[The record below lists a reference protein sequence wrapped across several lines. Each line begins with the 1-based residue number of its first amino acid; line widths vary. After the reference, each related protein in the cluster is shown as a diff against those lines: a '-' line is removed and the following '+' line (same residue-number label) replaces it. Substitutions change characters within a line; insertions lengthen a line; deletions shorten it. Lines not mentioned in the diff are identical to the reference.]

1 VERII
6 SAGIDIGTSTTKLV
20 ISELSLRNVAG
31 GGQVP
36 KIEITDKEILYRSP
50 IFRTPLLSETII
62 DIPAVQRMVESEY
75 QKAGITI
82 DHIQTGAVIITGE
95 TATKQN
101 AEEMVYR
108 LSKAAGEFLVAAAG
122 PAARATPSGSSAE
135 RDHEGTT
142 VGQADVR
149 EVQDHPPPR
158 PGPRDLP
165 EPASQAASGVAKWL
179 ASPE

>member
-1 VERII
+1 MNEQVERII

-50 IFRTPLLSETII
+50 IFRTPLLSETVI
-62 DIPAVQRMVESEY
+62 DIPAVQGMVESEY

-82 DHIQTGAVIITGE
+82 ENIQTGAVIITGE

-108 LSKAAGEFLVAAAG
+108 LSKAS
-122 PAARATPSGSSAE
+122 RQE
-135 RDHEGTT
+135 R
-142 VGQADVR
+142 
-149 EVQDHPPPR
+149 
-158 PGPRDLP
+158 L
-165 EPASQAASGVAKWL
+165 
-179 ASPE
+179 